1 MSDVLPQRKRRRLLA
16 AGSAAALA
24 AGFDSLRLALA
35 QGTQTPGIYRIQGR
49 VRVNGKPVQRGQT
62 IVPGDMLQTGAGGQV
77 IFVMG
82 QDSSRLETAGSNGF
96 ADTLR
101 LVTGKLLSVFS
112 AGERHVVTPTA
123 TVGIRGT
130 GLYVEAQPKRTYV
143 CTCYGSV
150 VVSPAGMP
158 NMKETITTEH
168 HEQPRY
174 IYADSSM
181 PEDKMM
187 PKAAVVNHT
196 DAELILLESLVG
208 REPPFVGKGYKA
220 Y

>member
-1 MSDVLPQRKRRRLLA
+1 MCSSDL
-16 AGSAAALA
+16 ALA

-82 QDSSRLETAGSNGF
+82 QDAFLLRGSSRLETAGSNGF

-168 HEQPRY
+168 HEQPR
-174 IYADSSM
+174 
-181 PEDKMM
+181 
-187 PKAAVVNHT
+187 
-196 DAELILLESLVG
+196 
-208 REPPFVGKGYKA
+208 
-220 Y
+220 